1 MKTTKIL
8 GATTLAGALLFTG
21 LGHADAAEQVNVN
34 NAKDIAYKATLND
47 EARKGGFSP
56 GRTSDLNSNDSYT
69 TTKKGNDYI
78 ISSPD
83 EGAYTY
89 RLAENGKLYMTTK
102 YDGKEYY
109 ISQSNVTNSQQ
120 PTQERQNQ
128 TGYNNDQAQT
138 TNNDTQSQATDNNV
152 ATQDNEQQTQAK
164 TLPETGEE
172 SSNATLVTVIASI
185 LLAAGSLLSFK
196 RFSKE
201 K

>member
-21 LGHADAAEQVNVN
+21 LGNADAAEQININ
-34 NAKDIAYKATLND
+34 NAKDIAYKATFND
-47 EARKGGFSP
+47 EASKGGFSP
-56 GRTSDLNSNDSYT
+56 AAKSDIGSNDSYT

-89 RLAENGKLYMTTK
+89 RLAEDGKLYMTST

-109 ISQSNVTNSQQ
+109 ISQANVDNSQQ
-120 PTQERQNQ
+120 PTQEKQNQ
-128 TGYNNDQAQT
+128 TDNNSNQTQT
-138 TNNDTQSQATDNNV
+138 TTDETQNPATDNAKAEN
-152 ATQDNEQQTQAK
+152 NTQA
-164 TLPETGEE
+164 LPETGEE
-172 SSNATLVTVIASI
+172 SSNTTLVTMIASVI
-185 LLAAGSLLSFK
+185 LAAGSLLAFK

>member
-1 MKTTKIL
+1 
-8 GATTLAGALLFTG
+8 
-21 LGHADAAEQVNVN
+21 NVN

-109 ISQSNVTNSQQ
+109 ISQSN
-120 PTQERQNQ
+120 
-128 TGYNNDQAQT
+128 
-138 TNNDTQSQATDNNV
+138 
-152 ATQDNEQQTQAK
+152 
-164 TLPETGEE
+164 
-172 SSNATLVTVIASI
+172 
-185 LLAAGSLLSFK
+185 
-196 RFSKE
+196 
-201 K
+201 

>member
-8 GATTLAGALLFTG
+8 GATTLAGTLLFTG

-152 ATQDNEQQTQAK
+152 DTQDNEQQTQAK

-172 SSNATLVTVIASI
+172 SSNTTLLTMVAAVV
-185 LLAAGSLLSFK
+185 LAAGSLLTFK